1 MEARRDRTRIIM
13 SNNWT
18 PPPGWGQGPP
28 QPPPQ
33 APRYPAP
40 DVMGTPPPFI
50 PPPQQAKQGAGFVLQ
65 VIGLGCAGL
74 IFIGVFGLL
83 LLIFIAELGLPILIV
98 ASFMAFVPAV
108 FYLSIVRLVDRYDPE
123 PLWALA
129 GAFVWGGVIA
139 IFGSLLVNDTA
150 SAVAAAAS
158 GGSEEVAGFVG
169 AVISAPIAEEAM
181 KGIGLL
187 AILFL
192 LRKHFDGVVDGIV
205 YGCVIALGF
214 ATVEN
219 ILYYGRAVGEAGIGG
234 GVVLF
239 VLRGMLAPFSHPLF
253 TSMTGIGVGLARER
267 KRGIVA
273 WTAPVIGYCLAV
285 FLHAM
290 WNLIAVLAGAGGG
303 GELFFG
309 AYAIVWIPSFL
320 IFMVAVGYCLYRE
333 RRIIRTHLADEV
345 ALGVISQDE
354 FNAITSLFRRSG
366 FHMRGFKKGGYSGY
380 RASKGLSQ
388 TVVKLALS
396 KYHTL
401 KASEANTQTRSL
413 GEVPVLRQEIAR
425 LRGEMGS

>member
-1 MEARRDRTRIIM
+1 M
-13 SNNWT
+13 
-18 PPPGWGQGPP
+18 
-28 QPPPQ
+28 
-33 APRYPAP
+33 
-40 DVMGTPPPFI
+40 PPPFI
-50 PPPQQAKQGAGFVLQ
+50 PPPQQAKQSAGFVLQ

-74 IFIGVFGLL
+74 IVFGIFGLL
-83 LLIFIAELGLPILIV
+83 LLIFIAELGLPILII
-98 ASFMAFVPAV
+98 ASIMAFVPAV
-108 FYLSIVRLVDRYDPE
+108 FYLTIVRLVDRYDPE

-129 GAFVWGGVIA
+129 AAFTWGGVIA

-150 SAVAAAAS
+150 TLVAAAAS
-158 GGSEEVAGFVG
+158 GGSAEVADFVG

-187 AILFL
+187 VVLFV

-205 YGCVIALGF
+205 YGCIIALGF

-234 GVVLF
+234 GVVLM

-253 TSMTGIGVGLARER
+253 TCMTGIGVGLARER
-267 KRGIVA
+267 KRGVIA

-303 GELFFG
+303 AELFFG

-320 IFMVAVGYCLYRE
+320 IFMIAVGYCLYRE
-333 RRIIRTHLADEV
+333 RRIIRTHLVDEV
-345 ALGVISQDE
+345 ALGVITQAE
-354 FNAITSLFRRSG
+354 FDSITSLFRRSV
-366 FHMRGFKKGGYSGY
+366 FHVRGFKANGYGGY
-380 RASKGLSQ
+380 RAAKGMSQ

-401 KASEANTQTRSL
+401 KASEVNTQTRSL
-413 GEVPVLRQEIAR
+413 GAVPVLRQEIAR
-425 LRGEMGS
+425 LRGEMGA

>member
-1 MEARRDRTRIIM
+1 M

-28 QPPPQ
+28 QPPQPPQ
-33 APRYPAP
+33 PPGYPP
-40 DVMGTPPPFI
+40 QGMMGTPPPFI

-65 VIGLGCAGL
+65 VIGFGCAGL
-74 IFIGVFGLL
+74 IVFGVTGLL
-83 LLIFIAELGLPILIV
+83 LLIFIAELGLPVFVL
-98 ASFMAFVPAV
+98 ASVMAFVPAV
-108 FYLSIVRLVDRYDPE
+108 FYLTIVRLVDRYDPE
-123 PLWALA
+123 PIWALA
-129 GAFVWGGVIA
+129 AAFVWGGVIA

-158 GGSEEVAGFVG
+158 GGSAEVADFVG
-169 AVISAPIAEEAM
+169 AVISAPLAEEAM
-181 KGIGLL
+181 KGMGLL
-187 AILFL
+187 VILFV

-219 ILYYGRAVGEAGIGG
+219 ILYYGRAVGDAGIGG

-239 VLRGMLAPFSHPLF
+239 ILRGMLAPFSHPLF

-267 KRGIVA
+267 KRGAVA
-273 WTAPVIGYCLAV
+273 WTAPIIGYCFAV

-303 GELFFG
+303 AELFFG

-333 RRIIRTHLADEV
+333 RRIIRTHLVDEV
-345 ALGVISQDE
+345 ALGVISQEE
-354 FNAITSLFRRSG
+354 FNSITSLFRRSV
-366 FHMRGFKKGGYSGY
+366 FHVRGFKTGGYGGY
-380 RASKGLSQ
+380 RAAKGMSQ

-401 KASEANTQTRSL
+401 KASEVNTQTRSL
-413 GEVPVLRQEIAR
+413 GAVPVLRQEIAR
-425 LRGEMGS
+425 LRGEMGA